1 MEWTDFGAMVRPSGR
16 GRALAVL
23 LVVYIV
29 SDILLTPLGG
39 LETRP
44 SANVTA
50 LGFITVSLFF
60 VGLALTVA
68 SLVLLFY
75 RPRRLPIVAIFA
87 GILYFP
93 VFIADQSGNFS
104 SVQPPAAI
112 ATLEIVQALVA
123 LATIFLASSIYRQRT
138 PSTPSA

>member
-1 MEWTDFGAMVRPSGR
+1 MGRTDAAMMRPSGR

-23 LVVYIV
+23 LVVYILG
-29 SDILLTPLGG
+29 DILLTPLGG

-44 SANVTA
+44 SADVTTV
-50 LGFITVSLFF
+50 GFITVSLFF
-60 VGLALTVA
+60 LGLALAVG

-75 RPRRLPIVAIFA
+75 RPRRLPIVAIVA

-112 ATLEIVQALVA
+112 AALEIVQTLVA
-123 LATIFLASSIYRQRT
+123 LATIFLASSIYRQK
-138 PSTPSA
+138 TPSAPSA

>member
-1 MEWTDFGAMVRPSGR
+1 MIRPSSR
-16 GRALAVL
+16 GRVLAVL

-44 SANVTA
+44 SADVTTV
-50 LGFITVSLFF
+50 GFITVSVFF
-60 VGLALTVA
+60 VGLALSVA
-68 SLVLLFY
+68 ALLLLFY
-75 RPRRLPIVAIFA
+75 KPRKLPIVALVA

-104 SVQPPAAI
+104 SLQPPTAI
-112 ATLEIVQALVA
+112 AALEIVQAVVA
-123 LATIFLASSIYRQRT
+123 LATIFLASNIHQQKTPRT
-138 PSTPSA
+138 PTG